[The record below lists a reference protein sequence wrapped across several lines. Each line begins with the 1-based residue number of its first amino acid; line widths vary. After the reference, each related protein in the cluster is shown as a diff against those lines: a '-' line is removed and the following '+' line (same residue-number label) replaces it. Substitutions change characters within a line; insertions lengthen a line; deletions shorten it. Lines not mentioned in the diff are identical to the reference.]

1 MLLSDAERCRYET
14 STLHE
19 VICQLR
25 FPAILSIDTRE
36 PADFQEQIR
45 AVFPR
50 YAVQKETP
58 PAKLI
63 RQGGA
68 QRLETEKPINNYT
81 FLSANNLWKL
91 NLTRDFIALSTLRY
105 SSWEDFAKMLD
116 QTLVAFIRTYQP
128 AFFERIGLRYMNFI
142 SREKLGLS
150 SEPWNALLADAYLGP
165 LAEDD
170 MIGRIERTSLDFEM
184 NFTGNAHCKVHAGP
198 AHLQLKAPNA
208 PPKVEEEE
216 KFMLDLDFSM
226 RGSIAPNLAAAG
238 LETLHSYAYP
248 VFRGAITET
257 LHNAMGPM
265 D

>member
-63 RQGGA
+63 QQGGA
-68 QRLETEKPINNYT
+68 PRLETEKSINNYT

-91 NLTRDFIALSTLRY
+91 NLTKEFIALSTLRY
-105 SSWEDFAKMLD
+105 TSWEDFAKTLD
-116 QTLVAFIRTYQP
+116 LTLAAFIRTYKP

-150 SEPWNALLADAYLGP
+150 SESWNALIADAYLGP
-165 LAEDD
+165 LAEEDTL
-170 MIGRIERTSLDFEM
+170 GRVERTSLDFELS
-184 NFTGNAHCKVHAGP
+184 FTGNAHVKVHAGP
-198 AHLQLKAPNA
+198 AHLQIRTPNA
-208 PPKVEEEE
+208 APKPENEE
-216 KFMLDLDFSM
+216 KFLLDLDFSM

-238 LETLHSYAYP
+238 LETLHSYSYP
-248 VFRGAITET
+248 VFRGAITDT
-257 LHNAMGPM
+257 LHRAMGPTN
-265 D
+265 